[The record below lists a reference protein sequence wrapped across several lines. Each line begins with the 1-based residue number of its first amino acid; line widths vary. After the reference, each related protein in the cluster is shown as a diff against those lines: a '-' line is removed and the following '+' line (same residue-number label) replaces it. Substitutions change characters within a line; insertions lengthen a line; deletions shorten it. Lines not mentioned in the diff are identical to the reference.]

1 MEEVEIIIREMP
13 TNIVVTYSV
22 KVTTELCPGQSMA
35 DAVEGIRLAIIS
47 AVPCKSTI
55 TLQSIVAKLPD
66 GVECKAEGEKSCP

>member
-66 GVECKAEGEKSCP
+66 GVECKAELER